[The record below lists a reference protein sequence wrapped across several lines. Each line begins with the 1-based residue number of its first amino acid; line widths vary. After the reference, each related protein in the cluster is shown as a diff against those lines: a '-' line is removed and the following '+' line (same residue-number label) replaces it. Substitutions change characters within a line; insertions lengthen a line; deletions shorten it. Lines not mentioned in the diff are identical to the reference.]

1 MKLKRELHICP
12 QCGKEFW
19 TGKSYQRFCSKAC
32 CNEYNRSLVET
43 RVCDM
48 CGKEF
53 EASRIS
59 AAKKCPV
66 CRKIRP
72 AHNSPQKGKDKKRSF
87 TPNVDNTPDG
97 VNEKDVWMGDLGH
110 IPVSPDA
117 QRTKAKA
124 TIRIPLEKLPK
135 PMLERRD
142 QDDLRKLLQNTA
154 VL

>member
-1 MKLKRELHICP
+1 MHACGCGKIISDRKSMCIACMWAEAQRRTEEMKLKRELHICP

-59 AAKKCPV
+59 AAKN
-66 CRKIRP
+66 
-72 AHNSPQKGKDKKRSF
+72 ARS
-87 TPNVDNTPDG
+87 
-97 VNEKDVWMGDLGH
+97 
-110 IPVSPDA
+110 A
-117 QRTKAKA
+117 
-124 TIRIPLEKLPK
+124 
-135 PMLERRD
+135 ER
-142 QDDLRKLLQNTA
+142 
-154 VL
+154 